1 LLTQA
6 RFDSACQQ
14 LPYIL
19 QSQCLL
25 DSYIIIHGAVG
36 VGVDMHSATVTE
48 IHS

>member
-14 LPYIL
+14 LPYIM
-19 QSQCLL
+19 QSQYLL
-25 DSYIIIHGAVG
+25 DSYIIIHVAVG
-36 VGVDMHSATVTE
+36 VGMHVHSAIATE